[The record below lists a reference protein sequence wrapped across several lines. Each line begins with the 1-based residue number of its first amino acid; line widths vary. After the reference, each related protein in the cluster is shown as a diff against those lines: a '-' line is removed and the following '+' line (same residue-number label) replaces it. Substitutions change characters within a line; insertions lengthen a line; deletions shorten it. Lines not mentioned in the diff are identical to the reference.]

1 MMPAG
6 LVLAAFVAWG
16 SVPAPARA
24 PGGPVIETAPVTEAV
39 DTAPPSLS
47 LEPVA
52 APGAPAAIAVKQL
65 FDEPA
70 LVTRPAPQPRPGRP
84 ARAPL
89 YRDWR
94 FWAISGGLFAATIAV
109 TIAVT
114 RPGPQPYRGN
124 LLGGDVISFP

>member
-6 LVLAAFVAWG
+6 LVLAALVAWG
-16 SVPAPARA
+16 SVPAPVHA
-24 PGGPVIETAPVTEAV
+24 PAGPMVGTAPVNAAAN
-39 DTAPPSLS
+39 APGSRAPD
-47 LEPVA
+47 PVA
-52 APGAPAAIAVKQL
+52 APRVPAAMAVKQA
-65 FDEPA
+65 FDEPS

-89 YRDWR
+89 YRNWR

-124 LLGGDVISFP
+124 LFGGDVISIP

>member
-16 SVPAPARA
+16 SVPAPVRA
-24 PGGPVIETAPVTEAV
+24 PAGPVVGTEPVNAAANAPGSRAL
-39 DTAPPSLS
+39 D
-47 LEPVA
+47 PVA
-52 APGAPAAIAVKQL
+52 APRVPAAIAVKQA
-65 FDEPA
+65 FDEPS

-89 YRDWR
+89 YRNWR

-124 LLGGDVISFP
+124 LFGGDVISFP